1 MLPSH
6 SVKAKLMTKAHKA
19 LHDLP
24 YLSKASPTS
33 LPTSLLFFKHARHGP
48 TSWPLHWLLPVPALS
63 PNINMS
69 PFFISYKS
77 LLKFHLLNVAYFL
90 LPTPGN
96 HKSYLFFSNFLCLD
110 FTFK

>member
-19 LHDLP
+19 LHDQL

-33 LPTSLLFFKHARHGP
+33 LPTSLLFLKHARHSP
-48 TSWPLHWLLPVPALS
+48 TSGPLPWLLPVPAVS
-63 PNINMS
+63 PDINMS

-77 LLKFHLLNVAYFL
+77 LLKSHLLNIAY
-90 LPTPGN
+90 PN
-96 HKSYLFFSNFLCLD
+96 HPNQKCNPCPSQYC
-110 FTFK
+110 

>member
-77 LLKFHLLNVAYFL
+77 LLKFHLLNVAY
-90 LPTPGN
+90 PNHPNQNATPCP
-96 HKSYLFFSNFLCLD
+96 SQYS
-110 FTFK
+110 